1 MISKPAEILVL
12 TPVSDAVTEGCARLG
27 PCLRARREEVL
38 GGQVEGLDSIRAVA
52 AWDVAVDDALLEQL
66 PALELVANL
75 GVGYDKV
82 DVAAATARGIA
93 VSHTPDV
100 LTDEVA
106 DFTLGLLLMTVRRL
120 GEAERFLRAGRWEAG
135 PFPLSHTLRGRRVG
149 ILGMGRIGKA
159 VATRLEGF
167 GVSLAYCGRRPQ
179 PELPYPYFPDARRL
193 ASAVDTLISI
203 LPGGAET
210 QRLVDAEVLAELG
223 SDGVFVNVGRGST
236 VDEAALATALRT
248 GVIAAAGLDVFEHEP
263 RVGPELL
270 ELQNAV
276 LLPHIASATVH
287 TRAAMARLVVDNIAA
302 WLTDGRALTPTPET
316 RAALADGRLA
326 GRPTR

>member
-12 TPVSDAVTEGCARLG
+12 TPASEALIKGCARLG
-27 PCLRARREEVL
+27 PCLRATRAEVL
-38 GGQVEGLDSIRAVA
+38 AGRVEGLAAVRAVA
-52 AWDVAVDDALLEQL
+52 AWDVVVDGALFERL
-66 PALELVANL
+66 PALELVANQ

-93 VSHTPDV
+93 VTHTPDV

-106 DFTLGLLLMTVRRL
+106 DFTLGLLIMTIRRL

-149 ILGMGRIGKA
+149 ILGTGRIGKA

-167 GVSLAYCGRRPQ
+167 GVSLAYSGRRPQ
-179 PELPYPYFPDARRL
+179 PDLAYPYFPDARQL
-193 ASAVDTLISI
+193 AGAVDTLISI

-210 QRLVDAEVLAELG
+210 RRLVDAEVLAALG
-223 SDGVFVNVGRGST
+223 ADGVFVNVGRGST

-263 RVGPELL
+263 HVGPELL
-270 ELQNAV
+270 ELENAV
-276 LLPHIASATVH
+276 LMPHVASATVH
-287 TRAAMARLVVDNIAA
+287 TRAAMSKLVVDNIAV
-302 WLTDGRALTPTPET
+302 WLADGRALTPTPET
-316 RAALADGRLA
+316 RAGLPVR
-326 GRPTR
+326 